1 MRKFSC
7 SLLLILMGALSVPV
21 HADVDTAKAF
31 AKKYAAIAKTI
42 NPDFKGFL
50 PDMGRNFFKREFT
63 LKGKQ
68 VSCSSC
74 HTDDPAKTGK
84 HIVNGKPIKPLSP
97 VVEKTRFTDLEKVEK
112 NFVSHCNDI
121 LGRDCTAQ
129 EKGDYIA
136 YLLTIKFDP
145 KGAEQPAS
153 K

>member
-1 MRKFSC
+1 MRKTACF
-7 SLLLILMGALSVPV
+7 LMLALGALSLNAQ
-21 HADVDTAKAF
+21 ADVETAKAF
-31 AKKYAAIAKTI
+31 AKKYAAIAKNI

-74 HTDDPAKTGK
+74 HTDNPANPGK
-84 HIVNGKPIKPLSP
+84 HIVTGKPIKPLSP
-97 VVEKTRFTDLEKVEK
+97 VVEKSRFSDLEKVEK
-112 NFVSHCNDI
+112 NFTEHCNNI

-129 EKGDYIA
+129 EKGNYIA
-136 YLLTIKFDP
+136 YLLTVKFDVQ
-145 KGAEQPAS
+145 GNEQ